1 MNIGSMTLK
10 MAKFL
15 QCAFPIRL
23 VGCLTRHGSKRLKTA
38 CGVAKVTYR
47 RCVLSLDMT
56 AETWKHLRDEFG
68 VSGEAS
74 AKAVAWAIR
83 TLVTDLERHH

>member
-23 VGCLTRHGSKRLKTA
+23 LGCLIPLLLPRREQIKLEKAAFYLK
-38 CGVAKVTYR
+38 
-47 RCVLSLDMT
+47 
-56 AETWKHLRDEFG
+56 
-68 VSGEAS
+68 
-74 AKAVAWAIR
+74 I
-83 TLVTDLERHH
+83 